1 MQIFFNFL
9 IYTLIWWDFCSTK
22 RLLMPIMGTRYTS
35 CENYQKISIFQ
46 QTQNIPPT
54 AFGTNMSFSHI
65 LNDHIARNLIK
76 RVEITFF
83 VTLNSF
89 FALAFLYITC
99 TLQHHNNSNKINK
112 KKSQSLCK

>member
-1 MQIFFNFL
+1 
-9 IYTLIWWDFCSTK
+9 
-22 RLLMPIMGTRYTS
+22 LLMPIMGTRYTN

-46 QTQNIPPT
+46 QTQNILPT

-89 FALAFLYITC
+89 FCLGVPLYNVHSTAP
-99 TLQHHNNSNKINK
+99 Q
-112 KKSQSLCK
+112 